1 MRNAVTM
8 HSGMCLRIC
17 RVVEKKKKQKKIF
30 LMILTKA
37 GYEFICLS
45 LIFLLNSGTLFDSCD
60 IDNPIDIL

>member
-1 MRNAVTM
+1 MLKNL
-8 HSGMCLRIC
+8 SCCGKN
-17 RVVEKKKKQKKIF
+17 EKTKKTKN

-60 IDNPIDIL
+60 IDYPIDIL